1 MENHTE
7 ERIKMLEQA
16 GTPEEVIRFLS
27 ELEAPILYEW
37 SFLCAMEGMS
47 VKELKR
53 IYNAAEKQRAQAS
66 ELFMRERERFLQAA
80 YENNQGLWKEVQD
93 LLTQVRIMYERAS
106 ALEEGLNGKLT
117 EAMQTKDKAFG
128 EMIQTKDKM
137 IRDHEGRIT
146 DLKKEIS
153 EWKKE
158 ISDLKKEITDL
169 KKENRDL
176 QQKYEGER
184 EKAYSLE
191 ERLKTAEIRHSP
203 AAKDNSSPD
212 PGEGKQR
219 IPADDPGSGA
229 KGKGTEASQT
239 SEDKVRVFPYNRYG
253 YSVKRHR
260 GWHSFFNRADREADE
275 FIRLYIENKDYSE
288 DQKQYLIECLEQGD
302 SLSVIRKFASPNLSV
317 KYMDQLRRI
326 LYERGY

>member
-1 MENHTE
+1 MEK
-7 ERIKMLEQA
+7 ERDIRKTVLSQIKVSGE
-16 GTPEEVIRFLS
+16 IRDFLD
-27 ELEAPILYEW
+27 ELTIPIIAEW
-37 SFLCAMEGMS
+37 AYLCAAEGMS
-47 VKELKR
+47 LEKLKR
-53 IYNAAEKQRAQAS
+53 VCAAAESNTAKAY
-66 ELFMRERERFLQAA
+66 LVFMEEKERNLRER
-80 YENNQGLWKEVQD
+80 YENNESLKEKYTDILHRVQ
-93 LLTQVRIMYERAS
+93 IIYERAS

-137 IRDHEGRIT
+137 IRDHEGRIS

-302 SLSVIRKFASPNLSV
+302 TLPVIRKFASPNLSV
-317 KYMDQLRRI
+317 RYMDQLRRI